1 MRILLLEY
9 ITGGGLGWEPF
20 PTGLVREG
28 GLMLGALAGDLV
40 EHRAIEITVLRDE
53 RLSLDFP
60 GASTIPVPPQ
70 QFEAVWRQQLVRC
83 DAVWPIAPETGG
95 ILERLCR
102 DVESAGK
109 VLLTSP
115 SAAVRLA
122 ASKLATIRRLE
133 RHGLPVVP
141 TLPLGEWR
149 RARFY
154 PCVFKPDD
162 GVGCDGAFIST
173 AENPDPLGGDWIVQP
188 FLEGEPVSLSILFA
202 RGEARLLSCNR
213 QCVYRT
219 RNRFRLEA
227 CKVNAFFD
235 TDGSWQDLAARIA
248 AALPELWGYAGV
260 DLILTAEGPR
270 LLEINPRLTTS
281 YAGLHRALGRN
292 PAVEVLRLHETG
304 RLPPPRRHRGETV
317 TVTLSTPHAT

>member
-1 MRILLLEY
+1 
-9 ITGGGLGWEPF
+9 
-20 PTGLVREG
+20 
-28 GLMLGALAGDLV
+28 MLAALTRDLA
-40 EHRAIEITVLRDE
+40 EHPATKLTILRDE
-53 RLSLDFP
+53 RLSLDSP
-60 GASTIPVPPQ
+60 GASTVPVPPR
-70 QFEAVWRQQLVRC
+70 QFEAVWRAQLSCC

-122 ASKLATIRRLE
+122 ASKLETIRRLE

-141 TLPLGEWR
+141 TLSLEEWR
-149 RARFY
+149 RARFH

-162 GVGCDGAFIST
+162 GVGCDGAFVGDAEES
-173 AENPDPLGGDWIVQP
+173 AENDHDDFGSADWIVQP
-188 FLEGEPVSLSILFA
+188 FLEGEPISLSILFA

-213 QCVYRT
+213 QCVHRA

-227 CKVNAFFD
+227 CEVNAFFD
-235 TDGSWQDLAARIA
+235 TDGSWQDLAAGIA

-260 DLILTAEGPR
+260 DLILTTKGPR
-270 LLEINPRLTTS
+270 LLEVNPRLTTS
-281 YAGLHRALGRN
+281 YAGLYQALGEN
-292 PAVEVLRLHETG
+292 PAVQVLRLHETG
-304 RLPPPRRHRGETV
+304 RLPPPRYHHGETV
-317 TVTLSTPHAT
+317 TVTLGTVHAP